1 MNSSQYINVVFT
13 VSDLVFSIFLLY
25 ICLFILSML
34 RCFGRRRRPPKH
46 PNRPSIDTD
55 RYLKYDKIR
64 WWFPCTNCGT
74 YTTNDLSYLIVLRKD
89 VDQITSPMCMRCIHS
104 FKVNKSF
111 KEINNIQYVP
121 HINIRLVHLK

>member
-1 MNSSQYINVVFT
+1 
-13 VSDLVFSIFLLY
+13 
-25 ICLFILSML
+25 ML
-34 RCFGRRRRPPKH
+34 RCFRRRRPPKH
-46 PNRPSIDTD
+46 PNIPLIDICVKNIDHD

-89 VDQITSPMCMRCIHS
+89 IDQITSPMCMRCIHS

-111 KEINNIQYVP
+111 KEINNIQYAP